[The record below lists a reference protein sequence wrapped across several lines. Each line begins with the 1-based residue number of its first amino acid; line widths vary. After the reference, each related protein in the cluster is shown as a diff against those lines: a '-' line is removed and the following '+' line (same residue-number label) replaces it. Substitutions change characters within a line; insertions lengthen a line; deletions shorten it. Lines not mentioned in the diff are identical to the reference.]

1 MKKYI
6 LILLFA
12 IQSGLFFAQTGNVGV
27 ATVNPR
33 TNLDV
38 NGTTN
43 VNNEINLGGSDSAVG
58 SPGTVGDLVSANGA
72 TNPQWKK
79 FDLPNGY
86 LDGLILTA
94 SYLKSTNVGASFN
107 GTGSN
112 GVSYNENQALPAD
125 WIEITGV
132 SETSFRINKTT
143 NIVNIF
149 VQTVAQ
155 VTGANATGSFGCGIY
170 IDNQLRFT
178 RTGIVTGATG
188 SYKILT
194 LNASIPDLPVGI
206 HSYKFACAQRNV
218 PVGSVLTV
226 GQAQTSVVNT
236 LSATMAGTSS
246 SLKILEPIQ

>member
-6 LILLFA
+6 LIFLFA
-12 IQSGLFFAQTGNVGV
+12 IQSSLFFAQTGNVGV

-43 VNNEINLGGSDSAVG
+43 VNNEINLGGTNSVVG

-72 TNPQWKK
+72 ANPQWKK

-107 GTGSN
+107 GTGGN
-112 GVSYNENQALPAD
+112 GVSYDENQALPAS
-125 WIEITGV
+125 WTEITGV
-132 SETSFRINKTT
+132 SEASFRINKTT

-226 GQAQTSVVNT
+226 GQAQTGVVNT